1 MELVKHYMEDDRL
14 RAALNALTRKTF
26 GFDFE
31 GWYAAGGWE
40 GDYLPYALMDG
51 DRMIVNVSVN
61 RMHFLQNGQERHY
74 IQLGTV
80 MTDEAYRRRGLASQ
94 LMRVVM
100 SDMRGDCD
108 GFYLFGDLS
117 ALGFYDSLGFS
128 RITETR
134 YALREDARQALA
146 DRAAR
151 REASVRFLPV
161 NREDAAL
168 AARYREALQDSA
180 ACSALEHL
188 NRRSLHLFYTR
199 SMKTVRYCPEL
210 DAFCVLGREDGETV
224 LQSVLCAQRLP
235 LEEILSRIDAPVARL
250 GFAPE
255 ASDAKW
261 FEAQPWDG
269 GEDYRLFILGENL
282 RAVQTDGLCFPALS
296 HA

>member
-1 MELVKHYMEDDRL
+1 MELVKHHMEDDRL

-40 GDYLPYALMDG
+40 GDYLPYSLMDG
-51 DRMIVNVSVN
+51 DQMVANVSVN
-61 RMHFLQNGQERHY
+61 RMRFLQNGRERRY
-74 IQLGTV
+74 IQIGTV
-80 MTDEAYRRRGLASQ
+80 MTDKAYRRRGLASQ
-94 LMRVVM
+94 LMRAAM
-100 SDMRGDCD
+100 DDMRGVCD
-108 GFYLFGDLS
+108 GFYLFGELS

-134 YALREDARQALA
+134 YALRKDVRQAMSE
-146 DRAAR
+146 RAAR
-151 REASVRFLPV
+151 REASSRFLPV
-161 NREDAAL
+161 DREDAAI
-168 AARYREALQDSA
+168 AVRYREALCTSVHY
-180 ACSALEHL
+180 SALEHL

-199 SMKTVRYCPEL
+199 SMKTVRCCPEL

-235 LEEILSRIDAPVARL
+235 LEDILSRIDTPVDRL

-255 ASDAKW
+255 ASDAAL

-269 GEDYRLFILGENL
+269 GEDYRLFILGDDL
-282 RAVQTDGLCFPALS
+282 RGVQTDGLCFPALS

>member
-1 MELVKHYMEDDRL
+1 MELVRHYMENDRL

-40 GDYLPYALMDG
+40 GDYLPYSFMDG
-51 DRMIVNVSVN
+51 GRMIANVSVN
-61 RMHFLQNGQERHY
+61 RMRFLQNGQERHY
-74 IQLGTV
+74 VQLGTV
-80 MTDEAYRRRGLASQ
+80 MTDEAFRRRGLASQ
-94 LMRVVM
+94 LMRAALD
-100 SDMRGDCD
+100 DMRGACD

-134 YALREDARQALA
+134 YHLREDARQALSA
-146 DRAAR
+146 RAAR
-151 REASVRFLPV
+151 REASARFLPV
-161 NREDAAL
+161 DPDDAAI

-180 ACSALEHL
+180 AHSALEHL

-199 SMKTVRYCPEL
+199 SMKTVRFCPAL
-210 DAFCVLGREDGETV
+210 DAFCVLGREDGGTV

-235 LEEILSRIDAPVARL
+235 LEEVLSRIDTPVGRL

-255 ASDAKW
+255 AADAEC
-261 FEAQPWDG
+261 FEARPWDG
-269 GEDYRLFILGENL
+269 GGDYRLFILGDAL
-282 RAVQTDGLCFPALS
+282 RAVQTQGLCFPALS

>member
-1 MELVKHYMEDDRL
+1 MELIRHYMENDRL

-51 DRMIVNVSVN
+51 GRMIANVSVN
-61 RMHFLQNGQERHY
+61 RMRFLQNGQERHY
-74 IQLGTV
+74 VQLGTV
-80 MTDEAYRRRGLASQ
+80 MTDEAFRRRGLASQ
-94 LMRVVM
+94 LMRAAM
-100 SDMRGDCD
+100 DDMRGACD

-134 YALREDARQALA
+134 YALREDARQTLSA
-146 DRAAR
+146 RAAR
-151 REASVRFLPV
+151 REASARFLPV
-161 NREDAAL
+161 NREDAAI
-168 AARYREALQDSA
+168 AARYRQALCESA
-180 ACSALEHL
+180 ACSALEHV

-199 SMKTVRYCPEL
+199 SMKTVRYCPEI

-235 LEEILSRIDAPVARL
+235 LEEILSRIDAPVDRL

-255 ASDAKW
+255 AADAAL
-261 FEAQPWDG
+261 FEARPWDG

-282 RAVQTDGLCFPALS
+282 RAVQTDRLCFPALS

>member
-1 MELVKHYMEDDRL
+1 MELIRHYMEDDRL

-31 GWYAAGGWE
+31 GWFNAGGWE
-40 GDYLPYALMDG
+40 GDYLPYSLMDG
-51 DRMIVNVSVN
+51 DRMIANVSVN
-61 RMHFLQNGQERHY
+61 RMRFLQNGQERHY

-94 LMRVVM
+94 LMRAAM
-100 SDMRGDCD
+100 DDMRGACD

-134 YALREDARQALA
+134 YALREDARRALSE
-146 DRAAR
+146 RAAR
-151 REASVRFLPV
+151 REEPALFLPV
-161 NREDAAL
+161 TPGDAAL

-180 ACSALEHL
+180 ACSALEHV

-199 SMKTVRYCPEL
+199 SLKTVRYCPAL
-210 DAFCVLGREDGETV
+210 DAFCVLGRDEGQTV

-235 LEEILSRIDAPVARL
+235 LEEILSRIDVPVDRL